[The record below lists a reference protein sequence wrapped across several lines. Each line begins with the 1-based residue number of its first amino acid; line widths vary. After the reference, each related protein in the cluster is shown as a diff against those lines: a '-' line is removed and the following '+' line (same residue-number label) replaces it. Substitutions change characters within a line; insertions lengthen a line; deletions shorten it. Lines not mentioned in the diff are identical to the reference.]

1 MLIFVILIPLV
12 GLFSSCT
19 SFAKRIDSNK
29 DLVADTGELTR
40 YELEKS
46 AGIFSQKIVEY
57 FKVNPKEG
65 GVFVAFLPT
74 KNETSESLPT
84 KVFDNTV
91 LQKLREQ
98 GIFTISVR
106 NRQSALKEFEFAQT
120 GLSDGNL
127 SVGKLKSP
135 NFFIKS
141 RIDENIFRHGG
152 DKIVE
157 QVINLELSEIET
169 LIVHWS
175 DKITYRKK
183 AAASSKIT
191 W

>member
-1 MLIFVILIPLV
+1 MTLFV
-12 GLFSSCT
+12 GLFSSCA
-19 SFAKRIDSNK
+19 SFAKRLDSNK

-46 AGIFSQKIVEY
+46 AVAFSEKIAEY
-57 FKVNPKEG
+57 FKENPKEG
-65 GVFVAFLPT
+65 GVFLAFLPT

-84 KVFDNTV
+84 KVFDNVV
-91 LQKLREQ
+91 LQKLRGE
-98 GIFTISVR
+98 GIFTISVK

-120 GLSDGNL
+120 GLSDADL
-127 SVGKLKSP
+127 SIGKLKSP
-135 NFFIKS
+135 NFFIRS
-141 RIDENIFRHGG
+141 RIDENIFRYRG

-169 LIVHWS
+169 LVVHWS

-183 AAASSKIT
+183 AVASSQVT